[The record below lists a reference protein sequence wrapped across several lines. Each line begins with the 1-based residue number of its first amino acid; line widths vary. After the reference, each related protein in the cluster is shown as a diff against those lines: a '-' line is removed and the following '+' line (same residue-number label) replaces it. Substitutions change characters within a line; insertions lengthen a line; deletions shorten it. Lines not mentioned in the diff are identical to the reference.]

1 MKNKVIVIGGG
12 LAGCEASY
20 QLAKR
25 GIDVLLYEMKPV
37 KKSPAHN
44 SNDLC
49 ELVCSNSL
57 KSQELTTA
65 AGLLKEELKTLD
77 SLVLRCAF
85 ETRVDAGGAL
95 AVDRDKFSNL
105 VTEKIKSYK
114 NITVINEEITKI
126 PKDEIVIIA
135 TGPLTSPELSKELC
149 NFLKNDYLYFY
160 DACAPI
166 INYDTIDMSKAFFAD
181 RYGKGNSDYI
191 NCAFTK
197 EEYQTFWKELVNAER
212 VPLKTFE
219 NLKVFEGCMP
229 VEVMATRG
237 EDTLRF
243 GPLKPVGITNPHSEQ
258 RPYAV
263 VQLRKEDNYN
273 KLFNMVGFQT
283 NLTFPE
289 QKRVFRLIPGLENAE
304 FVRYGVMHRN
314 TFVNAPAVLLPTFQ
328 TKVCQNVFLA
338 GQLSGVEGYLESVAS
353 GLIAGINAY
362 NLAKG
367 KELLQLSDKTVFGA
381 LVNYICNANE
391 KKFQPMHVNYG
402 ILPPL
407 ESKIRDEK
415 ERKLAMARRSIETL
429 SGKEI

>member
-1 MKNKVIVIGGG
+1 MKNRVIVIGGG

-25 GIDVLLYEMKPV
+25 GIDVVLYEMKPL

-57 KSQELTTA
+57 KSQDLTTA

-95 AVDRDKFSNL
+95 AVDRDSFSRL
-105 VTEKIKSYK
+105 VTEKIKGYK
-114 NITVINEEITKI
+114 NITIKNEEITDI

-135 TGPLTSPELSKELC
+135 TGPLTSPKLSQELC

-166 INYDTIDMSKAFFAD
+166 INYDTIDMSRAFFAD
-181 RYGKGNSDYI
+181 RYGKGNNDYI

-197 EEYQTFWKELVNAER
+197 EEYQIFWKELVSAER
-212 VPLKTFE
+212 VPLKSFE

-229 VEVMATRG
+229 VEVMASRG

-283 NLTFPE
+283 NLTFAE
-289 QKRVFRLIPGLENAE
+289 QKRVFQKIPGLENAE

-314 TFVNAPAVLLPTFQ
+314 TFVNAPAVLSPTFQ
-328 TKVCQNVFLA
+328 TKICPNVFLA

-353 GLIAGINAY
+353 GLLAGINAY
-362 NLAKG
+362 NLAKD
-367 KELLQLSDKTVFGA
+367 KELIQLSDKTAFGA

-415 ERKLAMARRSIETL
+415 ERKLAMAKRSIETL
-429 SGKEI
+429 KEI